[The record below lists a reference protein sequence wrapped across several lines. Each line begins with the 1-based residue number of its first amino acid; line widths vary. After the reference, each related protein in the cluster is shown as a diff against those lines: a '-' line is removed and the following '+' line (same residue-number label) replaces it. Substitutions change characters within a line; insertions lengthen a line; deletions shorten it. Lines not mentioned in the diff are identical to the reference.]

1 MSSFSRR
8 LCGIAVLKVK
18 NCNKYSLNPP
28 QRNIFCTKWDSIVIN
43 FSDNSCNLFQDILVT
58 RKTVNNLW

>member
-18 NCNKYSLNPP
+18 NCNKY
-28 QRNIFCTKWDSIVIN
+28 THKWDSIVIN